1 MKLSIAL
8 MALLVV
14 AAVLAAPNMGN
25 GAADKGMIDSAERA
39 GCLRLREKCSSDSD
53 CCTGRCEKK
62 KKGNDWICKKC
73 QDPPICNRGSDCC
86 TGTCHRLHCKPP
98 R

>member
-25 GAADKGMIDSAERA
+25 GAADKGMIDSAERGDCQDLFPECIA
-39 GCLRLREKCSSDSD
+39 DSD
-53 CCTGRCEKK
+53 CCSGKCDHPQEARHLPPPLRR
-62 KKGNDWICKKC
+62 GICY
-73 QDPPICNRGSDCC
+73 QPSPYEIHNRPQIE
-86 TGTCHRLHCKPP
+86 GTRK
-98 R
+98 

>member
-39 GCLRLREKCSSDSD
+39 GCLRLYKECSSDSD

-62 KKGNDWICKKC
+62 KIDWIGCLHPAGRDIPRCNVQICKRKKGKKYG
-73 QDPPICNRGSDCC
+73 NAG
-86 TGTCHRLHCKPP
+86 K
-98 R
+98 

>member
-25 GAADKGMIDSAERA
+25 GAADKGIDSAER
-39 GCLRLREKCSSDSD
+39 GGFKKCTTDSD
-53 CCTGRCEKK
+53 CDSGKCYRPRE
-62 KKGNDWICKKC
+62 ICY
-73 QDPPICNRGSDCC
+73 DPHQEGH
-86 TGTCHRLHCKPP
+86 GWHGGK
-98 R
+98 